1 MNPTTQPYSSE
12 TKGATTTT
20 SNTNITNTSE
30 TTINKLFRWRPS
42 RETLAALGAGAIVLG
57 LSAAAMPFDTWP
69 WIRIGIRDFGQ
80 IFVAGILFPLIY
92 ILRSGGGFGEFGLS
106 LRKWWVFLPID
117 TVLAVLLLIN
127 FMSESPPPPDFRL
140 DSSNLWAAA
149 YVMLALCFELI
160 FFYAFLRT
168 LLERAFG
175 TVPAIFLTALFYSF
189 HHLGF
194 QPEYG
199 KLFFVGL
206 LYAITYRLGNSTLL
220 IFPFFLGVGGTY
232 DVLIQSQAVSPVLYP
247 EIRTAYLAVAFAGTA
262 VWIWKR
268 RGPTSG
274 SVET

>member
-20 SNTNITNTSE
+20 STANGTETVE
-30 TTINKLFRWRPS
+30 TTIQKLFRWCPS
-42 RETLAALGAGAIVLG
+42 KETLVGLGAGAVVLG
-57 LSAAAMPFDTWP
+57 LSAAAMPFEKWP
-69 WIRIGIRDFGQ
+69 WIRIAIRDFGQ
-80 IFVAGILFPLIY
+80 IFAGGILFPLVY
-92 ILRSGGGFGEFGLS
+92 ILRSGGGFSKFGLS
-106 LRKWWVFLPID
+106 FRRWQVFLPINI
-117 TVLAVLLLIN
+117 VLAVLLLVN
-127 FMSESPPPPDFRL
+127 FISESPPPPDFQL
-140 DSSNLWAAA
+140 STSNLWAAA

-175 TVPAIFLTALFYSF
+175 IVPAVVLTALFYSF

-206 LYAITYRLGNSTLL
+206 LYAITYRLGNSALL

-232 DVLIQSQAVSPVLYP
+232 DVLIQSQVVSPVLYP
-247 EIRTAYLAVAFAGTA
+247 EIRTVCLAIAFAGTA
-262 VWIWKR
+262 IWIWKR
-268 RGPTSG
+268 RRPTSG
-274 SVET
+274 CVET